1 MGQPAHSTQLVG
13 HRREG
18 GHSRSQ
24 ELLDDGK
31 TTALLIIYG
40 AGTKG
45 GGSEEMKH
53 MPSWYRTAGRMG
65 KQVGGRCGSL
75 GGREKELRPAEK

>member
-31 TTALLIIYG
+31 TTALLIICG

-53 MPSWYRTAGRMG
+53 MPSWYRTAGGWENRLEAD
-65 KQVGGRCGSL
+65 VGALEAR
-75 GGREKELRPAEK
+75 RKN